1 MQRLDRSQLVALT
14 VAMLLMVPLTAI
26 AARWQ
31 WNRYLE
37 RDTRN
42 NLIVTNANST
52 PVPVESLLRP
62 DAEPHA
68 DDEWAMVTMSGTYQT
83 ENQKLW
89 RRQPLNG
96 APGFIV
102 ITPLLTDT
110 GLRVLVA
117 RGWVPAIGRDPN
129 PEVNLAVESGTHVVT
144 GRIRL
149 LSPGDN
155 QDPSDLPVGV
165 TNSPQT
171 MLDSQTPIAL
181 IEMTDDDRDFA
192 LTLLPLPEITG
203 GPHLGYVGQ
212 WILIGAG
219 TIGVYIIVV
228 RRSREAARNAVKES
242 VDQESI

>member
-37 RDTRN
+37 RDVRN
-42 NLIVTNANST
+42 NLIVTNSHSN
-52 PVPVESLLRP
+52 PVPAESLLS
-62 DAEPHA
+62 ASTEPKSGN
-68 DDEWAMVTMSGTYQT
+68 EWAMVTAKGEYQQQD
-83 ENQKLW
+83 QKLW

-102 ITPLLTDT
+102 VTPLVTES

-117 RGWVPAIGRDPN
+117 RGWVAAIGRDPD
-129 PEVNLAVESGTHVVT
+129 PASNLEITPGQHEVT

-149 LSPGDN
+149 LSPGEN
-155 QDPSDLPVGV
+155 TDPADLPDGV
-165 TNSPQT
+165 TNSPRT
-171 MLDSQTPIAL
+171 MLDPQTPIAL
-181 IEMTDDDRDFA
+181 IEMTNDDQDFA
-192 LTLLPLPEITG
+192 LTLLPLPEISG

-212 WILIGAG
+212 WILIGLG

-228 RRSREAARNAVKES
+228 RRSREAAMKEK
-242 VDQESI
+242 QETVMN